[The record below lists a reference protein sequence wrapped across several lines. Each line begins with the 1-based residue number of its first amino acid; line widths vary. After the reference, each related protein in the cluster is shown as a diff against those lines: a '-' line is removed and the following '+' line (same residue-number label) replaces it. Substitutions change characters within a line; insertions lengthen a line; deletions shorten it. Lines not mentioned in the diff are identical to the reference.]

1 MAAPP
6 PTWPPPTL
14 LTVSGPQARATCGPC
29 GPGKGGGCREVLAS
43 GRARVVQGSP
53 LTALFPTPG
62 LIDTC
67 RECGARALELMGQL
81 QEQQALL
88 QARPGL
94 VRTPL
99 QGILQLGQVRRA
111 AERGPGGGR
120 WGRGPV
126 SPYLLPAWAEQGLKC
141 RACHCGAQ
149 VGERALPVWP
159 PGSVGQPGQNPSTLP
174 DSRMPH
180 PPGAEA
186 QEPGRASGGARG
198 YGGQGDGSH
207 ICGHRRCRA
216 ED

>member
-14 LTVSGPQARATCGPC
+14 LTVSGPGARYTWSLWTWE
-29 GPGKGGGCREVLAS
+29 GGGCREVLAS
-43 GRARVVQGSP
+43 GQAGVVQGSP
-53 LTALFPTPG
+53 LTALSPAPG

-67 RECGARALELMGQL
+67 RECGARALELVGQL

-111 AERGPGGGR
+111 AERGPGSEEGG
-120 WGRGPV
+120 GTGSPV
-126 SPYLLPAWAEQGLKC
+126 SPHLLPAWAESRAHVQGLPLWGTGWGKST
-141 RACHCGAQ
+141 APG
-149 VGERALPVWP
+149 WP
-159 PGSVGQPGQNPSTLP
+159 PGSVGQPGRNPSTLP
-174 DSRMPH
+174 NSWMPR

-186 QEPGRASGGARG
+186 QEPGCASGGARG
-198 YGGQGDGSH
+198 YGGQGDGGH
-207 ICGHRRCRA
+207 IRGH
-216 ED
+216 